1 MMTICSPP
9 LSAVSAHSVR
19 GTILLWMATAT
30 PRSGNPISATRS
42 KRFAAAV
49 SFGFP
54 LMITSIVNFMKNP
67 IARRSSFVCGITC
80 NRGYMKA
87 GSIPLPHRVFSGLY
101 RRLLAMAM
109 VGQAG
114 FCYIASRKKRLVPI
128 PFGSIICIRFN
139 GYNLSLLQKRWRWA
153 PPLESI
159 VRVSDGKYTP
169 LFLFFRHFLH
179 ETATLSAFFVLTL
192 SRDRRASLPAGPVSV
207 RIFKK
212 RFR

>member
-1 MMTICSPP
+1 
-9 LSAVSAHSVR
+9 
-19 GTILLWMATAT
+19 
-30 PRSGNPISATRS
+30 
-42 KRFAAAV
+42 
-49 SFGFP
+49 
-54 LMITSIVNFMKNP
+54 
-67 IARRSSFVCGITC
+67 
-80 NRGYMKA
+80 MKA